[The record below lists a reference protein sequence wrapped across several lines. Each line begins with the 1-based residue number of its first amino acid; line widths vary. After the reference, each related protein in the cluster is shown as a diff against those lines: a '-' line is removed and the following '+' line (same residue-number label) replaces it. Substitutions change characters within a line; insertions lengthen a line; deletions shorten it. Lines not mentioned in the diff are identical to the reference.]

1 MTAAWGPLTE
11 EGPWVRASGGEGR
24 VGGEETVVVTLA
36 VSESRK
42 RAIEAHTFEAG
53 DVAEGENGK
62 SETRRIG
69 LVSNMLDPHM
79 VGIMI
84 MISRLNAAEQTTLWT
99 LE

>member
-42 RAIEAHTFEAG
+42 RAIETHTFEGG
-53 DVAEGENGK
+53 DVAEGANGK
-62 SETRRIG
+62 AKREA
-69 LVSNMLDPHM
+69 LVW
-79 VGIMI
+79 
-84 MISRLNAAEQTTLWT
+84 RLIPIR
-99 LE
+99 